1 MEKLYEG
8 KSKIVYAGPDEWTC
22 YIKYKDTATAGNGA
36 KKEDLP
42 EKGRINAKISNIIY
56 EYLSKY
62 GIKTHML
69 RVVEP
74 TMILA
79 RKAEIVPLE
88 VVVRNVAAGHF
99 SSRFGVEE
107 GTPLKNVVVEFS
119 YKNDDLGDPLITD
132 SMITALG
139 LAEQQ
144 EIDYIKDQALKI
156 NELLVRFFDKAGIK
170 LIDFK
175 IEFGRCD
182 GEIIL
187 CDEISPDCARLWD
200 KATNEKMDK
209 DRFRRDMGDV
219 MYYYEEILRRVM
231 KANE

>member
-42 EKGRINAKISNIIY
+42 EKGRINAQISNIIFD
-56 EYLSKY
+56 YLTRY

-69 RVVEP
+69 RFVDP

-79 RKAEIVPLE
+79 KKAEIIPLE

-99 SSRFGVEE
+99 SSRYGVEE
-107 GTPLKNVVVEFS
+107 GSALKNVVVEYS
-119 YKNDDLGDPLITD
+119 YKNDDLGDPLICD
-132 SMITALG
+132 SQITALG
-139 LAEQQ
+139 IAEQFELD
-144 EIDYIKDQALKI
+144 EIKELALKI

-175 IEFGRCD
+175 IELGRYN

-200 KATNEKMDK
+200 KTTNEKMDK

-219 MYYYEEILRRVM
+219 MYYYQEILRRVM

>member
-42 EKGRINAKISNIIY
+42 EKGRINAQISNLIFD
-56 EYLSKY
+56 YLTKY

-69 RVVEP
+69 RFVDA

-79 RKAEIVPLE
+79 KKAEIIPLE

-99 SSRFGVEE
+99 STRYGVEE
-107 GTPLKNVVVEFS
+107 GSALKNVVVEYS
-119 YKNDDLGDPLITD
+119 YKNDELGDPLICD
-132 SMITALG
+132 SQITALG
-139 LAEQQ
+139 IAEQSELN
-144 EIDYIKDQALKI
+144 EIKELALKI
-156 NELLVRFFDKAGIK
+156 NELLVRFFDNAGIK

-175 IEFGRCD
+175 IELGRYN

-200 KATNEKMDK
+200 KTTNEKMDK

-219 MYYYEEILRRVM
+219 MYYYQEILTRIM